1 MMRSKL
7 SFTAAGDFLVQRRM
21 PETYAGFPEVRD
33 FIKRGDFRFFNLE
46 TVFTDETCFGSA
58 FYGGAYLRADP
69 EVFQDTLRY
78 GFNMVTSANN
88 HTMDFAYNGLL
99 KTIETVRAA
108 GIPNAGIGK
117 NLNEAAAPAFLE
129 TEKGSLGVIG
139 VTSSMTNVAALAGK
153 QSRRF
158 PGRPGVNGLRHTE
171 ELVVTRPEFDA
182 MNEAKTISHM
192 DAADDVSRSEGF
204 RPPLKEGTI
213 SFHGLTVS
221 VGDKPAFLT
230 HPNPI
235 DMDRIEQ
242 EIRNARKLADYV
254 VISAHSHD
262 LGGPN
267 KEIPAM
273 FFEEFCRKCIDAGA
287 SAVVGHGPHLIR
299 PIEIYKG
306 RPIFYCLG
314 NFVFQ
319 DEVAVDS
326 PEDQYTEL
334 GMTSDEMLTDIYVHR
349 TKDHTAGLCTDTRV
363 YEAYL
368 PYVELE
374 DDRVTKI
381 DLMPLS
387 LGFGLE
393 RWRTGYPEPGFGLGI
408 LERLQAMS
416 APYGTKITI
425 DEQGYGHVVLD

>member
-1 MMRSKL
+1 MRSKL

-33 FIKRGDFRFFNLE
+33 FIERGDFRMYNLE
-46 TVFTDETCFGSA
+46 TVITDETCFGSA

-69 EVFQDTLRY
+69 EVFSDTLRY
-78 GFNMVTSANN
+78 GFNMVTTANN

-99 KTIETVRAA
+99 KTLETIRAA
-108 GIPNAGIGK
+108 GIPNAGTGK
-117 NLNEAAAPAFLE
+117 NLDEAAAPAFLE

-139 VTSSMTNVAALAGK
+139 ITSSMTNVAALAGQ

-158 PGRPGVNGLRHTE
+158 PGRPGLNGLRHTE
-171 ELVVTRPEFDA
+171 ELVVTKEQFDA
-182 MNEAKTISHM
+182 MEEAQRVSHI
-192 DAADDVSRSEGF
+192 DAAADVSRSEGF
-204 RPPLKEGTI
+204 RPPLMPGTL

-221 VGDKPAFLT
+221 AGEKPAFIT
-230 HPNPI
+230 HPHPI
-235 DMDRIEQ
+235 DMERTER

-254 VISAHSHD
+254 VVSVHSHE

-334 GMTSDEMLTDIYVHR
+334 GMTSDDMLTDIYVRR
-349 TKDHTAGLCTDTRV
+349 TKDHTAGLCTDRRV

-374 DDRVTKI
+374 NDAVTKI

-408 LERLQAMS
+408 LERLQKMS
-416 APYGTKITI
+416 EPYGTKITI
-425 DEQGYGHVVLD
+425 DERGYGHVVLD